1 MGESAEQRAIAYKEK
16 KEQAAIAAV
25 MLNAAGASFLKAGGI
40 DIAAFMQNITG
51 KYTVDGEKVIKH
63 DGTKE
68 NSKFG

>member
-25 MLNAAGASFLKAGGI
+25 MLNAAGASFLQAGGI
-40 DIAAFMQNITG
+40 DMAAFMQNITG
-51 KYTVDGEKVIKH
+51 KYTVDGKKVIKH

-68 NSKFG
+68 SSKFG